1 MTNSYGAIDGFE
13 PVSTHPTHPTHHR
26 PRSRP
31 WIIIAGVV
39 LCVGVLITN
48 LLALA
53 SDSFPSIPI
62 NNDDDNT
69 DTENA
74 PANDNDENRA
84 LFYHDQLVDHFDPS
98 VTSTWSNRYYASTE
112 YFKGPGHPVFMI
124 VGGEGSLDHGM
135 LYPFI
140 TQHLA
145 PRFGAA
151 VIEIEHRFYGP
162 YQPIVGRQA
171 TVEELIELLT
181 PQQAMA
187 DMVRLT
193 SVFKD
198 QINCPSSRGTKEYCP
213 VISVGGSYP
222 GFLSAMFRLV
232 HPNFVDIS
240 YAASAPLK
248 LYDQSANQNVYY
260 DIVTKAAERLSP
272 GCANAVRTTLH
283 EAKALIELSPSV
295 HDAIK
300 SMNMCVDK
308 IPEYITNVTILSEEV
323 MTAVSF
329 IFADY
334 NMDAY
339 PPGPEL
345 GLYKAC
351 QVFQE
356 KTPKSPMEKVANLFQ
371 LSKEQDETAEGETSV
386 DGDACYDISI
396 LLTDADG
403 TANNNTE
410 WSDAVDGTMWD
421 FQLCTTLIDPI
432 GVSSDSMFP
441 PRKWSYEDLTEYCHR
456 EYGQGVT
463 LQPFALVQNL
473 GFGNLEETDASY
485 ILFTNGMQDMWS
497 GGSYLEDLSDTILAL
512 NFENGAHHSDL
523 SHVGPSEND
532 TDDIRKGFV
541 MITNVLERWLD
552 EIRNA
557 NL

>member
-1 MTNSYGAIDGFE
+1 MTNSYGAIDGYE
-13 PVSTHPTHPTHHR
+13 SVGTQPQQHNPAE
-26 PRSRP
+26 RSRSKP

-39 LCVGVLITN
+39 LCIVVIFNNPWASSSASLHLVPNN
-48 LLALA
+48 L
-53 SDSFPSIPI
+53 DS
-62 NNDDDNT
+62 DDDDAASADFT
-69 DTENA
+69 
-74 PANDNDENRA
+74 DENRA
-84 LFYHDQLVDHFDPS
+84 LFYHDQLVDHFNASD
-98 VTSTWSNRYYASTE
+98 TSTWSNRYYASTE
-112 YFKGPGHPVFMI
+112 YFKGPGHPIFLI

-135 LYPFI
+135 LYPFV

-145 PRFGAA
+145 PYFGAA

-162 YQPIVGRQA
+162 YQPIVGRKA

-187 DMVRLT
+187 DMVRLA

-198 QINCPSSRGTKEYCP
+198 RIDCSSHRPSTEYCP

-232 HPNFVDIS
+232 YPNFVDIS

-248 LYDQSANQNVYY
+248 LYDQSADPYVYY

-272 GCANAVRTTLH
+272 GCAHAVRTTLR
-283 EAKALIELSPSV
+283 EAKKLIELLPSV
-295 HDAIK
+295 QDAVK

-308 IPEYITNVTILSEEV
+308 VPEYITNVTKLSEEV

-339 PPGPEL
+339 PPGPDL

-356 KTPKSPMEKVANLFQ
+356 NKTKSPLEKVTNFFQ
-371 LSKEQDETAEGETSV
+371 LSRELDEEKSADEDT
-386 DGDACYDISI
+386 CYDISL
-396 LLTDADG
+396 LLTDSDVSG
-403 TANNNTE
+403 NTTTE
-410 WSDAVDGTMWD
+410 WSDAIDGNMWD

-456 EYGQGVT
+456 EYGQSVT
-463 LQPFALVQNL
+463 PQPFALVQNL
-473 GFGNLEETDASY
+473 GFDKLDESDASY
-485 ILFTNGMQDMWS
+485 ILFTNGIQDMWS

-532 TDDIRKGFV
+532 TEDIREGFV
-541 MITNVLERWLD
+541 KISNILERWLH
-552 EIRNA
+552 EIRNQY
-557 NL
+557 N